1 MSENQIVYNQKNISL
16 PDTLNTTL
24 EVIQDITDSLKV
36 PRDVLASD
44 DEIMYAWRDLPREI
58 MRIPPEL
65 RNELTVRMCIA
76 TSVGLFDS
84 ALNYI
89 WNSVIISLRKKIEN
103 FGFSF
108 VGQTLN
114 KKFEESD
121 LNNLRDSELLDLC
134 YKLKLLSEDGYF
146 LLNQCRD
153 IRNNFSSAHPSM
165 ARIDDRELIVF
176 ISRCC
181 KYGIGDDY
189 ALKGIDVP
197 GFLSSIKGRKLSSD
211 EIDIW
216 VQNLHETFSAQRTL
230 LVPMLM
236 GIYCDSE
243 SSETTRLNALRI
255 CSGISSLFDDSIK
268 SQLIIQY
275 NDYFVNGKK
284 EKWNAAK
291 IFFEKLNLINL
302 LSTSDQHAIVKN
314 ACDNLLNAHNGF
326 NNFYNE
332 PPFAERLYELSKKNS
347 IPETVQSE
355 YVYAVL
361 MGYVGNG
368 YGVSNAAVKYYK
380 SMIENFSPR
389 EIGYMID
396 LLKSKTLF
404 SYKVNNF
411 QSCKTRYLEALNI
424 VDKESMSPKQL
435 AAYNSLLKE
444 LII

>member
-24 EVIQDITDSLKV
+24 EVIQDITDSLRV

-332 PPFAERLYELSKKNS
+332 PPFAERLYELSKSNS

-368 YGVSNAAVKYYK
+368 YGVSNAAIKYYK

>member
-332 PPFAERLYELSKKNS
+332 PPFAERLYELSKSNS

-368 YGVSNAAVKYYK
+368 YGVSNAAIKYYK

-396 LLKSKTLF
+396 LLKSKTIF
-404 SYKVNNF
+404 SYKVHHF
-411 QSCKTRYLEALNI
+411 PSCKTRYLEALNI

-435 AAYNSLLKE
+435 SAYNSLLKE